1 MCCREGDRRGVTG
14 VERTAGEGSGDGLD
28 RPTGDCEVDGTVQ
41 TSPQSERPQRR
52 TQSLRREYEEFI
64 LQRIEEYKE
73 QLSRPELLSLGDE
86 AVRELDAGPQGQLV
100 LTEVLMLDHVDR
112 IIKLR
117 LRLPTFRR
125 WRERHLK
132 LRQAQRAPT
141 HWGLPT
147 DTPLADLARRLEH
160 EELALVVGVRAAP
173 AGFLIAA
180 HNANVLLIDQDIA
193 GIETNESRAATEALG
208 HNFQALVISLA
219 GWFPDVNPN
228 LVVIDPLL
236 IASLDDATA
245 STLVELLKSQTA
257 PSGVHL
263 VLPTVVEEDPIPKE
277 VWYRHYAGWEV
288 DSSTRVGRPNWIL
301 ATQRRS
307 DVAP

>member
-1 MCCREGDRRGVTG
+1 MGPPGGEKCGAGPPGGARGG
-14 VERTAGEGSGDGLD
+14 EERLD
-28 RPTGDCEVDGTVQ
+28 RPTGDREVDGTVQ
-41 TSPQSERPQRR
+41 TLPQSERPQRR

-73 QLSRPELLSLGDE
+73 QLSRPELLGIGDD

-112 IIKLR
+112 IIKQR
-117 LRLPTFRR
+117 LRLPSFRR
-125 WRERHLK
+125 WRGRHLK
-132 LRQAQRAPT
+132 LRRAQQAPT

-147 DTPLADLARRLEH
+147 DTPLSELARALEH
-160 EELALVVGVRAAP
+160 EELTLIVGSRLAP

-180 HNANVLLIDQDIA
+180 HNAKVLLIDQDMA
-193 GIETNESRAATEALG
+193 GVEANESRAATEALG
-208 HNFQALVISLA
+208 HNFQALVISLG

-236 IASLDDATA
+236 IASLGNATA
-245 STLVELLKSQTA
+245 STLVNLLKSQTA
-257 PSGVHL
+257 PGGVHL
-263 VLPTVVEEDPIPKE
+263 VLPVVVEEDPIPKE

-288 DSSTRVGRPNWIL
+288 NSSVKVGRPNWIL
-301 ATQRRS
+301 ATQ
-307 DVAP
+307 P